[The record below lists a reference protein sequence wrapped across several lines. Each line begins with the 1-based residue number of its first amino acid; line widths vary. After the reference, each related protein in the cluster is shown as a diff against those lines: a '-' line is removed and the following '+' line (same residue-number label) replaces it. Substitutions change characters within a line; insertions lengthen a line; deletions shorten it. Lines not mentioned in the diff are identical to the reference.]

1 MSASEIVN
9 VYVAAWNEPD
19 EGKRRQLLERAWT
32 DEGTYTDPQSSA
44 AGRDALVALIGAF
57 RQRFQGARTELRST
71 VDEHHGLLRFAWS
84 IVGPG
89 GPVMEGMDFGE
100 LAEDG
105 RLRRIVGF
113 FGPLSGGS
121 GSRV

>member
-1 MSASEIVN
+1 MSAPHIVN

-19 EGKRRQLLERAWT
+19 HERRRQLLEQAWS
-32 DEGTYTDPQSSA
+32 DEGTSTDPQSSA
-44 AGRDALVALIGAF
+44 AGRDAFVALIGAF
-57 RQRFQGARTELRST
+57 VQRFQGTRLELRSN

-84 IVGPG
+84 MVGPG
-89 GPVMEGMDFGE
+89 GPVIEGMDFGE

-113 FGPLSGGS
+113 FGPLSS
-121 GSRV
+121 KS

>member
-1 MSASEIVN
+1 MSASDIVN
-9 VYVAAWNEPD
+9 IYVAAWNEPD
-19 EGKRRQLLERAWT
+19 EEKRRQLLEQAWT

-44 AGRDALVALIGAF
+44 AGRDAVVALIGAF
-57 RQRFQGARTELRST
+57 RQRFQGTRTELSSN

-84 IVGPG
+84 IVEPG
-89 GPVMEGMDFGE
+89 GSVMEGMDFGE

-113 FGPLSGGS
+113 FGPLSRS
-121 GSRV
+121 

>member
-1 MSASEIVN
+1 MSASEIVDI
-9 VYVAAWNEPD
+9 YVAAWNEPD

-44 AGRDALVALIGAF
+44 AGRDAFVALIGAF
-57 RQRFQGARTELRST
+57 RQRFQGTRIELNSN

-84 IVGPG
+84 IVGSG
-89 GPVMEGMDFGE
+89 GPVIEGMDFGE

-113 FGPLSGGS
+113 FGPLS
-121 GSRV
+121 SRS